1 MEENLRWYK
10 EKKLDR
16 LCKTLLDK
24 GYLIHRVFSV
34 KEAKEKILTLLNKK
48 KTIAL
53 GDSWELTNEEFI
65 NELKEYKFYN
75 RFKETSEEAKRASL
89 LAQIAIIEGELV
101 TEDGQIL
108 VVGDY
113 NTSLSLFGAEKIIVL
128 ISENKVLKHIDS
140 AFRRISDYEKYY
152 RMRTEKLK
160 NKNDGLSIGIIENG
174 KKFSKKISIVISTED
189 TGLR

>member
-1 MEENLRWYK
+1 M
-10 EKKLDR
+10 
-16 LCKTLLDK
+16 
-24 GYLIHRVFSV
+24 
-34 KEAKEKILTLLNKK
+34 KEAKEKILKLLNKK

-128 ISENKVLKHIDS
+128 ISENKVLKDIDS
-140 AFRRISDYEKYY
+140 AFKRISDYEKYY

>member
-89 LAQIAIIEGELV
+89 LAQIAIREGELV

>member
-16 LCKTLLDK
+16 LCKILLDK
-24 GYLIHRVFSV
+24 GYLIHRVFSA
-34 KEAKEKILTLLNKK
+34 KEAKEKILTLLNKE

-128 ISENKVLKHIDS
+128 ISENKVLKDS
-140 AFRRISDYEKYY
+140 
-152 RMRTEKLK
+152 
-160 NKNDGLSIGIIENG
+160 
-174 KKFSKKISIVISTED
+174 
-189 TGLR
+189 

>member
-89 LAQIAIIEGELV
+89 LTQIAIIEGELV

-128 ISENKVLKHIDS
+128 ISENKVLKDIDS
-140 AFRRISDYEKYY
+140 AFKRISDYEKYY